1 MDEGTETTEVMDH
14 EDELWAAVEARQA
27 AEDAP
32 YDEYGIAQPHKSN
45 TERWVDE
52 VAPPE
57 IMNDPEVGDLEKIG
71 RAFAAA
77 PVALAGHFADNLP
90 IPGVGFN
97 VPVLSELAHGEEV
110 ARYNR
115 ERAAYE
121 EELARQAQEAHDAET
136 AAARA
141 QYAPEDATDPEVAQS
156 WYAPEEAAVPAE

>member
-1 MDEGTETTEVMDH
+1 MDDATETIETPDH
-14 EDELWAAVEARQA
+14 EAELWAAVDARQA

-32 YDEYGIAQPHKSN
+32 YDEYDIAQPHKSN

-110 ARYNR
+110 ARYHR

-121 EELARQAQEAHDAET
+121 EAQ
-136 AAARA
+136 AAAA
-141 QYAPEDATDPEVAQS
+141 QAAYDEEVAAAQAMYAPEDATDPEVAQS
-156 WYAPEEAAVPAE
+156 WYAPAE